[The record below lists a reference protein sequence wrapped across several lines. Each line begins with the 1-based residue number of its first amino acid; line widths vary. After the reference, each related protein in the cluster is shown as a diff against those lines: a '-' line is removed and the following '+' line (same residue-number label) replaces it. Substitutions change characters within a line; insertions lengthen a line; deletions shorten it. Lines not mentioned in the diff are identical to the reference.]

1 MRSTRVQV
9 ATYAILVLT
18 VGAGTGCSVMEGAG
32 RWTRE
37 SGESMEAYSKSNEG
51 FLASVAGFG
60 GRVNKAVGGK
70 VESMASSEA
79 DQTTTDPTTA
89 SAAAQSTPALAPAPA
104 PAPARVALNATATPA
119 GSAQS
124 PAASTAAG
132 DAVTA
137 RAQVRLQELGYNV
150 GKADGIVGAKTRAA
164 LQEYQR
170 QKGLTV
176 TGTLDRTTLIA
187 LGLASPTASRSG
199 PGA

>member
-37 SGESMEAYSKSNEG
+37 SGESMEAYSKNNEG

-79 DQTTTDPTTA
+79 DKTTTDTATT
-89 SAAAQSTPALAPAPA
+89 SVAAQSTPATA
-104 PAPARVALNATATPA
+104 PAPARVALNATATA
-119 GSAQS
+119 ADNAQS
-124 PAASTAAG
+124 PAAPTAAG
-132 DAVTA
+132 NALTA
-137 RAQVRLQELGYNV
+137 RAQLRLQELGYNV

-176 TGTLDRTTLIA
+176 TGALDRATLIA
-187 LGLASPTASRSG
+187 LGLASSTASRSG
-199 PGA
+199 AGA